1 MRINSEN
8 FSRAESSVNAEGLK
22 RLLVEAVIRGIGSAV
37 IQLDLDIPDGV
48 CFPVDPTQLTQL
60 VQSLVS
66 ASASTLEENGE
77 ISFTVWQAGEL
88 LEIEVADNGPAL
100 ESRPRYLP
108 LALGTLGAELVWQN
122 CPQGGAAV
130 TVVVPRVKPKRS
142 AA

>member
-1 MRINSEN
+1 MRKNAEKFSQSE
-8 FSRAESSVNAEGLK
+8 SLGEAEGLK
-22 RLLVEAVIRGIGSAV
+22 QLLVEAVNRGIGSAM
-37 IQLDLDIPDGV
+37 IQLDLDIPEGV
-48 CFPVDPTQLTQL
+48 SFPVEPTQLTQL

-66 ASASTLEENGE
+66 ASASVLEEHGE
-77 ISFTVWQAGEL
+77 ISFTVWAAGET

-100 ESRPRYLP
+100 ELRPRYLP
-108 LALGTLGAELVWQN
+108 MAAGTLGAELVWQN